1 MTAIRRVSW
10 TRAAVALLA
19 AVVLCAPQAAAMGL
33 KDEQELGARFALEAR
48 RRLPLL
54 RAPALSAYLRRIGE
68 RIIARL
74 DAKEFDYRFYVVRE
88 STLNAFAVPGGYVY
102 VHAGLLDQVTD
113 EAELAGV
120 LAHEIVH
127 VHAHHVVRQEEQTA
141 LINYATI
148 LGLFLSAVHPALG
161 AGAASAGAAAQ
172 LKYARQYEQE
182 ADHVGLGLM
191 RDAGFDPL
199 GMPRFLRMV
208 LKAQQLNPA
217 EVPPYFLSHPLTED
231 RITELEQLAR
241 AMPHPRARTGSD
253 AELAAAQATVRA
265 LVEPREKVV
274 AAYEKRLARDP
285 NSVAAKHQLG
295 LVLLET
301 GQPERAEPLLAAAA
315 DGGAPRARG
324 DYGRALARQGEF
336 ITARVAFAAHLREY
350 PDDPPIMVELAR
362 TMMAANS
369 SKRPREG
376 DAAGEIKAAA
386 ALLENALAREPE
398 LDDAEYALAECRGKS
413 GDDRQQW
420 WHLARAFELRGEYD
434 RASSAYEKARDLAP
448 KDTPE
453 RKDAEEA
460 LKALRSVL

>member
-1 MTAIRRVSW
+1 MRSIRRASPMRVV
-10 TRAAVALLA
+10 VALLA
-19 AVVLCAPQAAAMGL
+19 AAVVWAPTAAAMGL

-48 RRLPLL
+48 RRLPLV
-54 RAPALSAYLRRIGE
+54 REPALSAYLRRIGE

-74 DAKEFDYRFYVVRE
+74 DAREFDYRFYVVRD
-88 STLNAFAVPGGYVY
+88 STLNAFAVPGGYIY
-102 VHAGLLDQVTD
+102 VHAGLLDVVAD
-113 EAELAGV
+113 ETELAGV

-182 ADHVGLGLM
+182 ADHVGIDLM

-199 GMPRFLRMV
+199 GMPRFLRLV
-208 LKAQQLNPA
+208 LKAQQLNPS
-217 EVPPYFLSHPLTED
+217 EVPPYFLSHPLTEN

-241 AMPHPRARTGSD
+241 AMPHPRPRADAD

-265 LVEPREKVV
+265 LVGPREKVMS
-274 AAYEKRLARDP
+274 AYEERLARDP
-285 NSVAAKHQLG
+285 KNAAAQHQLG

-301 GQPERAEPLLAAAA
+301 GQSDRAEPLLARAAA
-315 DGGAPRARG
+315 AGAPRARG
-324 DYGRALARQGEF
+324 DDARALARLGKLAE
-336 ITARVAFAAHLREY
+336 ARAAFEAHLRDY
-350 PDDPPIMVELAR
+350 PDDPPIMADLAR
-362 TMMAANS
+362 TML
-369 SKRPREG
+369 
-376 DAAGEIKAAA
+376 AAGELKSAA

-413 GDDRQQW
+413 GDERQQW

-434 RASSAYEKARDLAP
+434 RASNAYEKARDLVP

-453 RKDAEEA
+453 RKEAEDA
-460 LKALRSVL
+460 LKALRSVR